1 MALVL
6 ILVFAGV
13 FTVFALLLIGGGAGA
28 SQRTKQTLARLESAL
43 ASGVKRLDLSDEI
56 VDLRKQELF
65 SALPW
70 LNQWLLRLEVAPR
83 LRILLYQANLKWTVG
98 GLILMSLSCFL
109 ISGYLVYLRT
119 GVIILAVLI
128 GLLLGAG
135 PLFYVFAKRRSRFA
149 RFEQGLPEAID
160 LMVSALRAGHSLVSA
175 LGLVAKESPDPIG
188 HEFRVCF
195 DEQNYG
201 LELRTALAN
210 LASRVPLQDL
220 KIVTTAILIQKSSGG
235 NLAEVLDK
243 AASLIRDRFRLRR
256 QVRTHTAQGR
266 MTGWILSCLPVVLGL
281 ALYLVNPQ
289 TMSLLWHRDLG
300 IKLLYGAG
308 IMTLAGSLVIR
319 KIVNMEV

>member
-220 KIVTTAILIQKSSGG
+220 KIVTTAILIQKSPLLFEIAFACDGRSEHT
-235 NLAEVLDK
+235 LRKAE
-243 AASLIRDRFRLRR
+243 
-256 QVRTHTAQGR
+256 
-266 MTGWILSCLPVVLGL
+266 
-281 ALYLVNPQ
+281 
-289 TMSLLWHRDLG
+289 
-300 IKLLYGAG
+300 
-308 IMTLAGSLVIR
+308 
-319 KIVNMEV
+319 

>member
-1 MALVL
+1 
-6 ILVFAGV
+6 
-13 FTVFALLLIGGGAGA
+13 
-28 SQRTKQTLARLESAL
+28 
-43 ASGVKRLDLSDEI
+43 
-56 VDLRKQELF
+56 
-65 SALPW
+65 
-70 LNQWLLRLEVAPR
+70 
-83 LRILLYQANLKWTVG
+83 
-98 GLILMSLSCFL
+98 MSLSCFL

-119 GVIILAVLI
+119 GVIVLAVLI

-220 KIVTTAILIQKSSGG
+220 KIVTTAILIQRFLTKPPLLFEIAFACDGRSGHT
-235 NLAEVLDK
+235 LRKAE
-243 AASLIRDRFRLRR
+243 
-256 QVRTHTAQGR
+256 
-266 MTGWILSCLPVVLGL
+266 
-281 ALYLVNPQ
+281 
-289 TMSLLWHRDLG
+289 
-300 IKLLYGAG
+300 
-308 IMTLAGSLVIR
+308 
-319 KIVNMEV
+319 